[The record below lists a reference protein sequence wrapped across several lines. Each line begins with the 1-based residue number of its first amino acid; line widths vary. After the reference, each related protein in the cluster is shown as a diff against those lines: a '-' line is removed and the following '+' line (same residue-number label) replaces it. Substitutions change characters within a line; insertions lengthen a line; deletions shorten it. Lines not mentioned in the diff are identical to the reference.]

1 MEEKKF
7 VKFKEEEL
15 GIKEYLKKEL
25 GKGRISDVDIEYTPV
40 GEKIII
46 ATNRPGLIIGRK
58 GSKIAEL
65 TSVLKKKF
73 NLDNPHIEIKDIIDT
88 ALDAQL
94 VSDSIANNL
103 ERKGSL
109 KFKLIAYRT
118 LRDIMNAGALG
129 AELVLSGKL
138 PSDRARRWRFS
149 QGYLKK
155 TGDPAKVVNRAMTQ
169 ARTLSGVVGVKV
181 SILPPD
187 AHIHDRIIIDD
198 ELRKKVRVSV
208 EELEKRFEDEIKTKK
223 KTKRKQKKVK
233 KDTKDEEK

>member
-1 MEEKKF
+1 VEEKKF

-25 GKGRISDVDIEYTPV
+25 GKGKISDVDIEYTPV
-40 GEKIII
+40 GEKIIV

-65 TSVLKKKF
+65 TTVLKRKF

-88 ALDAQL
+88 SLDAQL
-94 VSDSIANNL
+94 VADAIANNL

-149 QGYLKK
+149 PLKG
-155 TGDPAKVVNRAMTQ
+155 TAFLNLITSPRSAIA
-169 ARTLSGVVGVKV
+169 S
-181 SILPPD
+181 SIVLFL
-187 AHIHDRIIIDD
+187 ISLQI
-198 ELRKKVRVSV
+198 
-208 EELEKRFEDEIKTKK
+208 
-223 KTKRKQKKVK
+223 
-233 KDTKDEEK
+233 